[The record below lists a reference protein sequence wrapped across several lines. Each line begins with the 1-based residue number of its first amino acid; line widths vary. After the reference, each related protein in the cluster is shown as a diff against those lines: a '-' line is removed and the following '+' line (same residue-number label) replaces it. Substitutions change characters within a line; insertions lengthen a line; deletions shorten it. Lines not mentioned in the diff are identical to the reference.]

1 MLSAKFTKD
10 ISAHKS
16 AAAAAGGGGRGAT
29 AATDAA
35 PLPNAP
41 TAAAPTRQ
49 KDAPAEASAGSSS
62 SIRSSIAVGLEDG
75 IDGSVVY
82 SFDESTATHLS
93 KQPLA
98 QDPYQA
104 TCVYVS
110 KSNIRGAGD
119 GLFAKRDL
127 PAGRAVCYYAGLRMS
142 SDEASAGGIVA
153 WG

>member
-16 AAAAAGGGGRGAT
+16 AAAAAAGGRGAT

-49 KDAPAEASAGSSS
+49 KDAPAGASAGSSS
-62 SIRSSIAVGLEDG
+62 SIRSSIAVGLEDE